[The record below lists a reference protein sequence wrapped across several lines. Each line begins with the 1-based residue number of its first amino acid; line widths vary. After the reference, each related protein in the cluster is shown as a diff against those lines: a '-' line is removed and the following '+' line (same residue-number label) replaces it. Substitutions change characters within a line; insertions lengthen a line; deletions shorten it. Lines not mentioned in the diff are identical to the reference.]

1 MTTDLCRCQLLI
13 QNTVYSKTLQ
23 WSLILLIGHVG
34 RLGECEENVK
44 DLDYRVDILET
55 KKG

>member
-23 WSLILLIGHVG
+23 WSLILLIGHGG